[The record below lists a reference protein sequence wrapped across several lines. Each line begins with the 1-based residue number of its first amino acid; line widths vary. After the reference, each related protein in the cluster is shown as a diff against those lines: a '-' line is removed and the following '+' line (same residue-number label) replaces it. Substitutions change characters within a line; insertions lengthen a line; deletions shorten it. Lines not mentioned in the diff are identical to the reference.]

1 MAKELPYFQFEP
13 AEYLTKDI
21 SFCSLSAQGLFINI
35 CCFYWQRQCVL
46 TKDQFL
52 RRFNYLAEFEELIKE
67 GVIDIQRESII
78 IKFLDSQYLKATE
91 KSSANSANG
100 SKGGR
105 PKKQNESEIK
115 ADKKQNESEI
125 KGIREDK
132 IIEYEIKKDDN
143 KQERE
148 ESTHETFKPT
158 VIFTSPEIE
167 NQEQRKVAPKE
178 SENEIVV
185 YPIEEIKIRLSEWEY
200 ELIENS
206 CKVLK
211 ITVEE
216 YKAGVD
222 LFLYQQ
228 GDEGMKKD
236 YTDVKKHFRAWLKN
250 NITNIHKSINNQNNS
265 NGKPQKIGGI
275 DIETLKRN
283 HATIEEFKRK
293 EQDSG
298 NNDW

>member
-78 IKFLDSQYLKATE
+78 IKFLDTQYLKATE
-91 KSSANSANG
+91 KSSSNSANG

-148 ESTHETFKPT
+148 ERTHETFKPT

-178 SENEIVV
+178 SNYVI
-185 YPIEEIKIRLSEWEY
+185 YPIEEIEQRFKNWEY
-200 ELIENS
+200 ELWEGAM
-206 CKVLK
+206 KAHG
-211 ITVEE
+211 ITKEE
-216 YKAGVD
+216 YEKGVD
-222 LFLYQQ
+222 MFLFEQ
-228 GDEGMKKD
+228 GDE
-236 YTDVKKHFRAWLKN
+236 R
-250 NITNIHKSINNQNNS
+250 
-265 NGKPQKIGGI
+265 
-275 DIETLKRN
+275 LKRN
-283 HATIEEFKRK
+283 YDDIKNHLKSWIKKNLDHIKIKKNEQKFAGVSSSTIEQTFNAFKK
-293 EQDSG
+293 KQPTAE
-298 NNDW
+298 N

>member
-1 MAKELPYFQFEP
+1 MAEGKKSFIAYSDWDGMFQALPDEV
-13 AEYLTKDI
+13 AGK
-21 SFCSLSAQGLFINI
+21 
-35 CCFYWQRQCVL
+35 
-46 TKDQFL
+46 
-52 RRFNYLAEFEELIKE
+52 LIKHIFSYVNDRDPE
-67 GVIDIQRESII
+67 SNDYIIVALFEQIKTTLKRDLAKWEQQREQRSEAGKTSAKNRST
-78 IKFLDSQYLKATE
+78 KFNERSNSFNENVRNSTVSVSVNVNDIVNDNVNEE
-91 KSSANSANG
+91 K
-100 SKGGR
+100 
-105 PKKQNESEIK
+105 EE
-115 ADKKQNESEI
+115 
-125 KGIREDK
+125 
-132 IIEYEIKKDDN
+132 
-143 KQERE
+143 ER
-148 ESTHETFKPT
+148 THETFKPT

-250 NITNIHKSINNQNNS
+250 NITNIRKSLNA
-265 NGKPQKIGGI
+265 NGKPHEKSKTEQI
-275 DIETLKRN
+275 IENSYKAQPIIEDYFKNRN
-283 HATIEEFKRK
+283 N
-293 EQDSG
+293 G
-298 NNDW
+298 

>member
-1 MAKELPYFQFEP
+1 MKMNSYELSRSFTDWCFSNPEKVKPIHYAIYFFAIEHCNRLGWKDKFGFPSQMVMEAIGVKNWRTYSSGLDELVEFGFIEMIEISKNQYSSNIIAIVKNTKAHTKALDKALSKHIQKHSTKHSQSTVSIDKQLNNITRNKE
-13 AEYLTKDI
+13 
-21 SFCSLSAQGLFINI
+21 
-35 CCFYWQRQCVL
+35 
-46 TKDQFL
+46 
-52 RRFNYLAEFEELIKE
+52 
-67 GVIDIQRESII
+67 
-78 IKFLDSQYLKATE
+78 
-91 KSSANSANG
+91 
-100 SKGGR
+100 
-105 PKKQNESEIK
+105 
-115 ADKKQNESEI
+115 
-125 KGIREDK
+125 
-132 IIEYEIKKDDN
+132 
-143 KQERE
+143 QERE

-185 YPIEEIKIRLSEWEY
+185 YPIEEIKTRLSEWEY

-206 CKVLK
+206 CKILK

-236 YTDVKKHFRAWLKN
+236 YTDVKKHFRSWLKN
-250 NITNIHKSINNQNNS
+250 NITNIRKSINNQNNS

-275 DIETLKRN
+275 DIETLERN